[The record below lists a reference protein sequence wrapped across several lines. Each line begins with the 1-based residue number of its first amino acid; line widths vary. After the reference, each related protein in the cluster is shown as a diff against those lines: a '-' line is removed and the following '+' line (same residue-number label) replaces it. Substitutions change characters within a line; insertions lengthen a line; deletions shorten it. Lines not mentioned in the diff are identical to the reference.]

1 MTVYVPDMPEKPART
16 ASSTVNDVIVGAL
29 ALASFV
35 LSGWS
40 LATLLMGAGAPKPV
54 AIFGVGVFD
63 GLALLAALQVYERRT
78 EPHKAFGARLVMML
92 ALIASSVVNAAHGQ
106 EIGGWTT
113 AVVLGAAPL
122 AFEIAF
128 ELRHRSMTGL
138 IWVMFFRDAK
148 AALKRDVWV
157 RIAPATQIPTGPADL
172 YDVIREDEHTAPA
185 AVAAAA
191 PVAVS
196 AAPADDT
203 PALSAAPAPASA
215 APAETPAAVRPDN
228 GGHRPAV
235 GNPLFKAPADEPV
248 ARPDTTDVRPE
259 TARERVLTAVGLPL
273 DTPDVPAPADKSADT
288 ADKSAD
294 NPAALVKASTVA
306 GAVRELKAQ
315 GVTDTATLIATVP
328 AVLGKQVSPETV
340 KREIRRQVPKTPAP
354 AGTGQYL

>member
-1 MTVYVPDMPEKPART
+1 MYVPDMPVKPKRT

-29 ALASFV
+29 AIASFV

-40 LATLLMGAGAPKPV
+40 LATLLMEAGAPKPV

-63 GLALLAALQVYERRT
+63 GLALLAALQVYERRH
-78 EPHKAFGARLVMML
+78 EPYKAFGARLVMML
-92 ALIASSVVNAAHGQ
+92 ALIASSVVNAAHGVDL
-106 EIGGWTT
+106 GGWTT

-138 IWVMFFRDAK
+138 IWVLFYKEAK
-148 AALKRDVWV
+148 AALDRDVWV
-157 RIAPATQIPTGPADL
+157 RIAPATEPPTGPADL
-172 YDVIREDEHTAPA
+172 YDVIREDERTAPA

-196 AAPADDT
+196 AAPADDI
-203 PALSAAPAPASA
+203 PALSA
-215 APAETPAAVRPDN
+215 APAETPADVRPDN

-235 GNPLFKAPADEPV
+235 GNPLFKAPEAAPV
-248 ARPDTTDVRPE
+248 VRPDTTDDRPAD
-259 TARERVLTAVGLPL
+259 ARERVLTAVGLPL

-288 ADKSAD
+288 ADTPAD

-306 GAVRELKAQ
+306 GAVRELKAK

-340 KREIRRQVPKTPAP
+340 KREIRRQVPKAPAP
-354 AGTGQYL
+354 VGTGQYL

>member
-1 MTVYVPDMPEKPART
+1 MYVPDMPEKPART
-16 ASSTVNDVIVGAL
+16 ASSTVNDAIVGAL

-92 ALIASSVVNAAHGQ
+92 ALLASSVVNAAHGQ

-138 IWVMFFRDAK
+138 IWVMFYRDAK

-172 YDVIREDEHTAPA
+172 YDVIREDERTAPA

-203 PALSAAPAPASA
+203 PALSA

-248 ARPDTTDVRPE
+248 ARPDTTDVRPDN
-259 TARERVLTAVGLPL
+259 ARERVLTAVGLPL

-288 ADKSAD
+288 ADAPAD
-294 NPAALVKASTVA
+294 NAAALVKASTVA

>member
-1 MTVYVPDMPEKPART
+1 MYVPDMPEKPART
-16 ASSTVNDVIVGAL
+16 WTTNTADVIVAVL
-29 ALASFV
+29 AVASFA

-40 LATLLMGAGAPKPV
+40 LSTLLMSAGAPKAV

-63 GLALLAALQVYERRT
+63 GLALLAGLQVYERRH
-78 EPHKAFGARLVMML
+78 EPHKGFGARLVMML
-92 ALIASSVVNAAHGQ
+92 ALLASSVVNAAHGQ
-106 EIGGWTT
+106 EMGGWTT

-138 IWVMFFRDAK
+138 IWVMFYKQAK

-157 RIAPATQIPTGPADL
+157 RIAPVTEPPTGPADL
-172 YDVIREDEHTAPA
+172 YDVIREDERTAPA

-191 PVAVS
+191 PAAVS

-203 PALSAAPAPASA
+203 PALSAAPVRVSA
-215 APAETPAAVRPDN
+215 APAEIPADVRPDN

-235 GNPLFKAPADEPV
+235 GNPLFKAPEAAPV
-248 ARPDTTDVRPE
+248 VRPDTPDVQPDN
-259 TARERVLTAVGLPL
+259 ARERVLTAVGLPL
-273 DTPDVPAPADKSADT
+273 DTPDVPAPADNP
-288 ADKSAD
+288 AD

-340 KREIRRQVPKTPAP
+340 KREIRRQVPKTPV
-354 AGTGQYL
+354 GTGQYL

>member
-1 MTVYVPDMPEKPART
+1 MYVPDMPEKPART

-29 ALASFV
+29 AVASFV

-40 LATLLMGAGAPKPV
+40 LATLLMDAGAPKPV

-63 GLALLAALQVYERRT
+63 GLALLAALQVYERRHQ
-78 EPHKAFGARLVMML
+78 PHTAFGARLVMML

-138 IWVMFFRDAK
+138 IWVMFYRDAK

-172 YDVIREDEHTAPA
+172 YDVIREDNHTNPT
-185 AVAAAA
+185 AVSAAA

-196 AAPADDT
+196 AAPADNA
-203 PALSAAPAPASA
+203 PALSAAPAD
-215 APAETPAAVRPDN
+215 VRPDN
-228 GGHRPAV
+228 DGHRPAV
-235 GNPLFKAPADEPV
+235 GNPLFKAPEAAPV
-248 ARPDTTDVRPE
+248 VRPDTTDVRPDN
-259 TARERVLTAVGLPL
+259 ARERVLIGLGLPL
-273 DTPDVPAPADKSADT
+273 DTPDVPAPADKPEDPADT
-288 ADKSAD
+288 PAD

-315 GVTDTATLIATVP
+315 GVTDSATLIATVP
-328 AVLGKQVSPETV
+328 AVLGKPVSPETV

-354 AGTGQYL
+354 VGTGQYL